1 MTKLPK
7 LGLIYLQH
15 VWRFF
20 DPSNFKGW
28 PEPIDIVTYQ
38 WNSPKEDFI
47 RHIRERGIDILIGN
61 IPATAYETFCA
72 IEAALPEV
80 RFVPSLKSQFA
91 NKSKE
96 NVTLFCHAHGLPVP
110 HTEIFYDEAQGY
122 AYLADCVYPKII
134 KRSYGASN
142 YGGYFVHKVDSAA
155 EAVALLRSKRYL
167 PMYIQDCIPLTADI
181 RVMLIG
187 HQPVCAFWRVAGKGQ
202 WITNTSQ
209 GGHMSYSGVPRAA
222 LDLAVAASRAAQAE
236 YWACDIA
243 ESQGEYFILE
253 CATAFAAFP
262 YIRDWIGQYLMWDFC
277 PKRFTQPLIP
287 LYHWEALGKVDA
299 SILRRLRHLEFS
311 DSDDPSAD
319 GELWEHEGYEQYP
332 MEHTD
337 TLHTVPSATYSQQAL
352 RLTATNSNLGDKP
365 SSNFSDGVT
374 VAELSSAVTTAT
386 HPGVDASAAAT
397 IFFDESYLHDSRG
410 DISAEEGMMLYF
422 EKPSKE
428 VIQPSAVAQKRR
440 DVHECRD
447 KVEENLATEYHDAP
461 VVVPPP
467 PREVPD
473 ELLSAVPD
481 EVAAEMPVQA
491 TERLEVPPSDHDD
504 TAVNI
509 NVATLEDLQTLANLG
524 EKRARK
530 IIADRQQHGLF
541 SSCEDLLRVPGI
553 GRKLL
558 DKLRTHIKT

>member
-20 DPSNFKGW
+20 DASNFKGW
-28 PEPIDIVTYQ
+28 PEPIAIVTYQ

-47 RHIRERGIDILIGN
+47 RQVRAQGIEVLIGN

-96 NVTLFCHAHGLPVP
+96 NVTLFCHEHGLPVP
-110 HTEIFYDEAQGY
+110 HTEIFYDESQGY

-155 EAVALLRSKRYL
+155 EAIALFRSKRYL

-187 HQPVCAFWRVAGKGQ
+187 HQPVCAFWRVAGEGQ

-209 GGHMSYSGVPRAA
+209 GGHMSYSGVPQVA
-222 LDLAVAASRAAQAE
+222 LDLAVAASRAAEAE

-243 ESQGEYFILE
+243 ESNGEYFILE

-277 PKRFTQPLIP
+277 PERFAQPVIP

-299 SILRRLRHLEFS
+299 SILRRLRHLEFG
-311 DSDDPSAD
+311 DSDNPSAD
-319 GELWEHEGYEQYP
+319 GEMWERAGYEQYGLHQYPANQYP
-332 MEHTD
+332 MERTG
-337 TLHTVPSATYSQQAL
+337 TLQTVPSAIYSQQPS
-352 RLTATNSNLGDKP
+352 RLTTTSHDLT
-365 SSNFSDGVT
+365 SSDAV
-374 VAELSSAVTTAT
+374 VALSSTDAAMVTEVTAST
-386 HPGVDASAAAT
+386 PLFSG
-397 IFFDESYLHDSRG
+397 ESFLAES
-410 DISAEEGMMLYF
+410 SAEEGVYS
-422 EKPSKE
+422 PHP
-428 VIQPSAVAQKRR
+428 VSAVTPPPRVLLALKNTPAAPLFEAKVCFEWPEERPTDAPITAVETPLAPPEEVTAPPPDQPVIHAQP
-440 DVHECRD
+440 DTLINI
-447 KVEENLATEYHDAP
+447 NLAT
-461 VVVPPP
+461 
-467 PREVPD
+467 
-473 ELLSAVPD
+473 
-481 EVAAEMPVQA
+481 
-491 TERLEVPPSDHDD
+491 LE
-504 TAVNI
+504 
-509 NVATLEDLQTLANLG
+509 ELQTVDGLG

-530 IIADRQQHGLF
+530 IIADRQLHGLF
-541 SSCEDLLRVPGI
+541 SSCDDLLRVPGI
-553 GRKLL
+553 GQKLL
-558 DKLRTHIKT
+558 NKLHPYLKT

>member
-20 DPSNFKGW
+20 DQSNFKGW
-28 PEPIDIVTYQ
+28 PEPIDIVTYH
-38 WNSPKEDFI
+38 WDSPKEDFI
-47 RHIRERGIDILIGN
+47 QQVRAQGIDVLIGN

-96 NVTLFCHAHGLPVP
+96 NVTLFCHQHDLPVP

-155 EAVALLRSKRYL
+155 EAVALFRSKRYL

-187 HQPVCAFWRVAGKGQ
+187 HQPVCAFWRVAGEGQ

-209 GGHMSYSGVPRAA
+209 GGHMSYSGVPQVA
-222 LDLAVAASRAAQAE
+222 LDLAVAASRAAEAE

-243 ESQGEYFILE
+243 ESNGEYFILE

-277 PKRFTQPLIP
+277 PERFAQPVIP

-299 SILRRLRHLEFS
+299 RILRRLRHLEFG
-311 DSDDPSAD
+311 DSDNPSAD
-319 GELWEHEGYEQYP
+319 GEMWEREGYEQYALP
-332 MEHTD
+332 MERTG
-337 TLHTVPSATYSQQAL
+337 TLQTVPSATYSQQPL
-352 RLTATNSNLGDKP
+352 RLTAASNDLTSGMA
-365 SSNFSDGVT
+365 
-374 VAELSSAVTTAT
+374 VAEFSSANAAVVADAVVTDVTTST
-386 HPGVDASAAAT
+386 STSMLLG
-397 IFFDESYLHDSRG
+397 ERYLING
-410 DISAEEGMMLYF
+410 MGECSAEEGVYIPLPVSTVTAPAPAALPPLENTPAAPLF
-422 EKPSKE
+422 EEITVVDIP
-428 VIQPSAVAQKRR
+428 
-440 DVHECRD
+440 
-447 KVEENLATEYHDAP
+447 TE
-461 VVVPPP
+461 PP
-467 PREVPD
+467 EKVPD
-473 ELLSAVPD
+473 EIPEEVSEQALEDVPD
-481 EVAAEMPVQA
+481 EVRDQVPEQP
-491 TERLEVPPSDHDD
+491 EIPPSDD

-509 NVATLEDLQTLANLG
+509 NLATLEELQTIDNLG

-530 IIADRQQHGLF
+530 IIADRQVHGLF
-541 SSCEDLLRVPGI
+541 SSCDDLLRVPGI
-553 GRKLL
+553 GQKLL
-558 DKLRTHIKT
+558 NKLSPYIKT

>member
-20 DPSNFKGW
+20 DQSNFKGW
-28 PEPIDIVTYQ
+28 PEPIDIVTYH
-38 WNSPKEDFI
+38 WDSPKEDFI
-47 RHIRERGIDILIGN
+47 QQVRAQGIDVLIGN

-96 NVTLFCHAHGLPVP
+96 NVTLFCHQHDLPVP

-155 EAVALLRSKRYL
+155 EAIALFRSKRYL

-187 HQPVCAFWRVAGKGQ
+187 HQPVCAFWRVAGEGQ

-209 GGHMSYSGVPRAA
+209 GGHMSYSGVPQVA
-222 LDLAVAASRAAQAE
+222 LDLAVAASRAAEAE

-243 ESQGEYFILE
+243 ESNGEYFILE

-277 PKRFTQPLIP
+277 PERFAQPVIP

-299 SILRRLRHLEFS
+299 RILRRLRHLEFG
-311 DSDDPSAD
+311 DSDNPSAD
-319 GELWEHEGYEQYP
+319 GEMWEREGYEQYALP
-332 MEHTD
+332 MERTG
-337 TLHTVPSATYSQQAL
+337 TLQTVPNATYSQQPL
-352 RLTATNSNLGDKP
+352 RLTTTNDLP
-365 SSNFSDGVT
+365 SSVAVVELSRANAAV
-374 VAELSSAVTTAT
+374 VAEVAT
-386 HPGVDASAAAT
+386 SIPAFLG
-397 IFFDESYLHDSRG
+397 ESYLDTG
-410 DISAEEGMMLYF
+410 MGECSAEEGIYTPRPVSTVTPLPRTLPPLENAPAAPVF
-422 EKPSKE
+422 EE
-428 VIQPSAVAQKRR
+428 ITVVIPLAAPSAAVL
-440 DVHECRD
+440 DEIP
-447 KVEENLATEYHDAP
+447 EEMPEEISEPALE
-461 VVVPPP
+461 
-467 PREVPD
+467 EVPD
-473 ELLSAVPD
+473 EVLDQVP
-481 EVAAEMPVQA
+481 EQPEI
-491 TERLEVPPSDHDD
+491 PPSDDS
-504 TAVNI
+504 AVNI
-509 NVATLEDLQTLANLG
+509 NLATLEELQTIDNLG

-530 IIADRQQHGLF
+530 IIADRQVHGLF
-541 SSCEDLLRVPGI
+541 SSCDDLLRVPGI
-553 GRKLL
+553 GQKLL
-558 DKLRTHIKT
+558 NKLSPYLKT